1 MGLFKKHS
9 HLVSEQDEQH
19 EPSDLITSFLWAHAY
34 LLPRRST
41 PTPGVDQPSA
51 QCLGL
56 ESTCT
61 SRAVKAKIKVQ
72 EETPAASADN

>member
-34 LLPRRST
+34 LLPR
-41 PTPGVDQPSA
+41 TPGVDQPSA